1 MFATAME
8 RSSGA
13 AAQMGLPG
21 NPAQG
26 RRAFAAAGTAG
37 LNNIPPPPPI
47 PKNVRK
53 IPSSSGLTASAPIAA
68 SQVIVLAREAMKRA
82 IEENESQ
89 AAEAS
94 GVSNE
99 LKPGVTVN
107 LSHKNIQKLPEE
119 VVDIIKDQLER
130 YVEALLPFQMQG
142 ASRTRGV
149 ADQDPLLFVRL
160 ALSHNKISSFPAR
173 FSECTSL
180 RYLNVRNNRITEF
193 PLPVSGSLLGSC
205 GACDIA

>member
-1 MFATAME
+1 MIATTME
-8 RSSGA
+8 RPSA
-13 AAQMGLPG
+13 AAQLGLPG

-53 IPSSSGLTASAPIAA
+53 MPSNSGLTASAPIAA
-68 SQVIVLAREAMKRA
+68 SQVIVLAREAMKKA

-130 YVEALLPFQMQG
+130 
-142 ASRTRGV
+142 
-149 ADQDPLLFVRL
+149 
-160 ALSHNKISSFPAR
+160 
-173 FSECTSL
+173 
-180 RYLNVRNNRITEF
+180 
-193 PLPVSGSLLGSC
+193 
-205 GACDIA
+205 

>member
-1 MFATAME
+1 MFAASME
-8 RSSGA
+8 RSSAA

-26 RRAFAAAGTAG
+26 RRAFAAQGTAG

-53 IPSSSGLTASAPIAA
+53 IPSNSGLTASAPIAA
-68 SQVIVLAREAMKRA
+68 SQVIVLAREAMKKA
-82 IEENESQ
+82 VEENESQ

-130 YVEALLPFQMQG
+130 YVNVFLLLPNARDTG
-142 ASRTRGV
+142 TRDA
-149 ADQDPLLFVRL
+149 ADHHRLL
-160 ALSHNKISSFPAR
+160 
-173 FSECTSL
+173 
-180 RYLNVRNNRITEF
+180 
-193 PLPVSGSLLGSC
+193 LLGLHFPITRYRLFLLAFPNAHHC
-205 GACDIA
+205 AT

>member
-1 MFATAME
+1 MIAASME
-8 RSSGA
+8 RPSGA

-26 RRAFAAAGTAG
+26 RRTFAAAGTAG

-53 IPSSSGLTASAPIAA
+53 MPSNSGLTASAPIAA
-68 SQVIVLAREAMKRA
+68 SQVIVLAREAMKKA
-82 IEENESQ
+82 VEENESQ

-130 YVEALLPFQMQG
+130 YANVFLRVAD
-142 ASRTRGV
+142 ARGV
-149 ADQDPLLFVRL
+149 VQGMPL
-160 ALSHNKISSFPAR
+160 
-173 FSECTSL
+173 
-180 RYLNVRNNRITEF
+180 ITNLTF
-193 PLPVSGSLLGSC
+193 
-205 GACDIA
+205 

>member
-1 MFATAME
+1 M
-8 RSSGA
+8 
-13 AAQMGLPG
+13 
-21 NPAQG
+21 
-26 RRAFAAAGTAG
+26 
-37 LNNIPPPPPI
+37 
-47 PKNVRK
+47 
-53 IPSSSGLTASAPIAA
+53 PSNSGLTASAPIAA
-68 SQVIVLAREAMKRA
+68 SQVIVLAREAMKKA
-82 IEENESQ
+82 VEENESQ

-130 YVEALLPFQMQG
+130 YAIVFLRVAD
-142 ASRTRGV
+142 ARGV
-149 ADQDPLLFVRL
+149 VQGIPLITKSYFFDRL
-160 ALSHNKISSFPAR
+160 ALSHNKISMFPAR

-193 PLPVSGSLLGSC
+193 PLAVSALVLW
-205 GACDIA
+205 